1 MSSFFDLINKYRRTA
16 KTEREKGTYFELLCI
31 KYFKNEPFY
40 ADLFA
45 DVQTYTEWAKAQGLS
60 GKDTGIDLVATTKD
74 GEFYAIQCKLYDADR
89 KVTKAE
95 IDSFLSAASKTY
107 FKRRIIVSTTHGWSD
122 NALTTLE
129 NQDPPVTKID
139 LDTLAQSAIDWSLF
153 AEKKEVI
160 FKKKKYLRDH
170 QKAALTSTRIGL
182 YDRQLE
188 RGKLIMACGTGKTFT
203 SLKIAEECAGK
214 GKRVLFLVPSL
225 SLLSQTLTEWTQ
237 ESTTPLHSYAV
248 CSDNE
253 IGKKK
258 NSTAIDAVTT
268 LEHELQYPATTDAA
282 RLAENVEKHHDS
294 EHMTVVFSTY
304 HSINTVSDAQNDYQ
318 MAEFDL
324 IICDEAHRTT
334 GSTHDSEDDSNFV
347 KIHDAGFILGKK
359 RLYMTATPRIFSDDV
374 KNNATDYTL
383 FSMDNEK
390 LFGETLYTINFS
402 EAVKRGLLVDYKV
415 IVLTVDSDTIIE
427 KIGATITDNK
437 DIVVDDAARIVGC
450 WKALSKQ
457 GIHADV
463 EEDTA
468 PMQRALA
475 FCQVIDQSEKARKHQ
490 VSSTRIANIFQT
502 VVEAYQNAEIKEG
515 NEISHRLICEADH
528 VDGGMGADKK
538 EQKLN
543 WLKAIP
549 KQQQDED
556 GTERPICRVLSNVR
570 CLSEGVDVPAL
581 DAVLFLTPRNSQVD
595 VVQSVGRVMRL
606 AEGKKRGYVIL
617 PVVIPPNV
625 DANKALDDN
634 MTYKVVWQVLNALRS
649 HDDRFD
655 AMINKMDLTGIDRS
669 KMEVIA
675 ITDKVAAKAKKKGA
689 GKGGST
695 IGTPTKKKKDE
706 VEDTQHSF
714 SFESGEIE
722 RAIVAKVVQKVGNRH
737 HWEDWANDIAQIA
750 QTHIKLITDI
760 LERPECN
767 KERAVFE
774 EFAFEIRDDL
784 NNAVSDAE
792 IIEMLA
798 QHLITK
804 PVFDALFDEYSFAAN
819 NPMAKAMQKVLD
831 VLDQHQL
838 DSETEAL
845 QRFYDSVKLRAS
857 GIDSAEGKQKIIVE
871 LYDKFFRNAF
881 PRMTERLGI
890 VYTPVEVVDFIIH
903 SVNDVLQQEFG
914 KSFADEGVHVLD
926 PFTGTGTF
934 ISRLL
939 QSGLIPPKKL
949 TYKYKNEIHA
959 NELVLLAYY
968 IAAINIE
975 AVYHS
980 EIIDEYTPF
989 EGICLTDTF
998 QMYEKEDLVDQ
1009 VLVDNSARRK
1019 RQKSLDIQVIIGNPP
1034 YSAGQD
1040 SANDNNANIK
1050 YPALDE
1056 KIRQTYAE
1064 RSVATNK
1071 NALYDSY
1078 IRAIRWASDR
1088 IKTQGIIGFVTNAGW
1103 IDANTADG
1111 LRKCL
1116 VEEFSSLY
1124 IFHLRGNQRTS
1135 GEKSRQEGGKIFGS
1149 GSRAPI
1155 AISILV
1161 KNPNSQKQGEIY
1173 FHDIGDYLSREE
1185 KLNKISE
1192 FQSMNNITK
1201 ANAWSKITPDEH
1213 GDWLNQRDNS
1223 FSAFINLGDK
1233 KDKNDTS
1240 LFLNYSRGAES
1251 GRDAWSYNSS
1261 PKKLAY
1267 NIKKMIDFYQEQL
1280 SNFAD
1285 TSLSIDKFINTDNT
1299 KISWTS
1305 SLKKHLENG
1314 VHITF
1319 SPIEVREALYRP
1331 FTKQKLYFSNNLIH
1345 RVGQIPKIFPN
1356 DSSGANKVI
1365 SVTGRGATKE
1375 FSALITDQT
1384 PDLEMIS
1391 KGQCFP
1397 LSIYEELDSSS
1408 DYLLSNATQRNATQR
1423 NATQRNATQRNATQR
1438 NATQRNI
1445 IQQKLN
1451 QIKILLSVYPQW
1463 QTENSQS
1470 LYPTAFQMYSYKPT
1484 VNASRFIC
1492 TKRTRGATN
1501 ESSNL
1506 LINYRK
1512 QKLFCPNYRSDS
1524 RLTPDWRCTV
1534 FSSLSLRNRGEQL
1547 MQNQNYQDDLF
1558 NTSSEQNSQS
1568 EQPKLV
1574 RKDGISDAGLAHF
1587 QKAYPNE
1594 QISKEDIF
1602 YYVYGLLH
1610 SEDYRKRYADNLTKE
1625 LPRIPCVKKSTDFW
1639 AFSQAGR
1646 DLAHWHLN
1654 YERVEPYKATLDT
1667 GSKAYSQLTAEDF
1680 YVEKMKFAK
1689 KGEKGTVIYN
1699 KRITIRD
1706 IPLEAYDYVVNGKP
1720 ALEWVMERQGV
1731 STHKDSGIVNDAN
1744 DWAIETMNNPA
1755 YPLELFL
1762 RVIAVSLETMKI
1774 VKSLP
1779 KLDI

>member
-1 MSSFFDLINKYRRTA
+1 MSAFFYLINTYRTTA
-16 KTEREKGTYFELLCI
+16 QSEREKGTYFELLCI
-31 KYFKNEPFY
+31 KYFENEPYY
-40 ADLFA
+40 ADLFSK
-45 DVQTYTEWAKAQGLS
+45 VQAYTEWAIENGLS

-74 GEFYAIQCKLYDADR
+74 GEFHAIQCKLYDANR

-107 FKRRIIVSTTHGWSD
+107 FARRIIVSTTHAWSD
-122 NALTTLE
+122 NALATLE

-139 LDTLAQSAIDWSLF
+139 LETLEQSAIDWSLF
-153 AEKKEVI
+153 AEKREVV
-160 FKKKKYLRDH
+160 FKPKKQLRDH
-170 QKAALTSTRIGL
+170 QKAALTNVQIGL
-182 YDRQLE
+182 YEQGLE

-203 SLKIAEECAGK
+203 SLKIAEECAGA

-253 IGKKK
+253 VGKKK
-258 NSTAIDAVTT
+258 DKTAIDAVTT
-268 LEHELQYPATTDAA
+268 LSHELQYPATTDAKK
-282 RLAENVEKHHDS
+282 LAENVEKHHDID
-294 EHMTVVFSTY
+294 HMTVVFSTY
-304 HSINTVSDAQNDYQ
+304 HSINAVSDAQNDHQ
-318 MAEFDL
+318 MGEFDL

-347 KIHDAGFILGKK
+347 KIHDGGFILGKK
-359 RLYMTATPRIFSDDV
+359 RIYMTATPRIFSDDV
-374 KNNATDYTL
+374 KDKATDFTL
-383 FSMDNEK
+383 YSMDNEK

-415 IVLTVDSDTIIE
+415 IVLTVDSDTIID
-427 KIGATITDNK
+427 KIGSTITENA

-463 EEDTA
+463 EEDTN

-475 FCQVIDQSEKARKHQ
+475 FCQVIDQTAKARKHQ

-502 VVEAYQNAEIKEG
+502 VVEAYQEAEAKEG
-515 NEISHRLICEADH
+515 NEISHRLICEAQH

-538 EQKLN
+538 EEKLN
-543 WLKAIP
+543 WLKATP
-549 KQQQDED
+549 EPVFDEN
-556 GTERPICRVLSNVR
+556 GQERPICRVLSNVR

-581 DAVLFLTPRNSQVD
+581 DAVLFLTPRSSQVD

-606 AEGKKRGYVIL
+606 APNKKRGYVIL
-617 PVVIPPNV
+617 PVVIPPGV
-625 DANKALDDN
+625 EPHKALDDN
-634 MTYKVVWQVLNALRS
+634 QTYKVVWQVLNALRS

-675 ITDKVAAKAKKKGA
+675 ITDKVAAKAKKKAA
-689 GKGGST
+689 GKGGTT
-695 IGTPTKKKKDE
+695 IGTPSKKSKQDDT
-706 VEDTQHSF
+706 EDSQQSF

-737 HWEDWANDIAQIA
+737 HWEDWANDISKIA

-760 LERPECN
+760 LERPDCDT
-767 KERAVFE
+767 ERAVFE
-774 EFAFEIRDDL
+774 EFAIEIRDDL

-819 NPMAKAMQKVLD
+819 NPMAVAMQKVLD

-939 QSGLIPPKKL
+939 QSGLIPPKQL

-989 EGICLTDTF
+989 QGICLTDTF
-998 QMYEKEDLVDQ
+998 QMYEKKDLVDQ

-1019 RQKSLDIQVIIGNPP
+1019 RQMELPIHVIIGNPP
-1034 YSAGQD
+1034 YSAGQK
-1040 SANDNNANIK
+1040 SENDDNKNVA
-1050 YPALDE
+1050 YPHLDNR
-1056 KIRQTYAE
+1056 IADTYAKH
-1064 RSVATNK
+1064 SSATLKNK
-1071 NALYDSY
+1071 LYDSY

-1088 IKTQGIIGFVTNAGW
+1088 IETQGIIGFVTNAGW

-1116 VEEFSSLY
+1116 AQEFSSLY
-1124 IFHLRGNQRTS
+1124 IFHLRGNARTS
-1135 GEKSRQEGGKIFGS
+1135 GEQRRKEKDNVFGQ
-1149 GSRAPI
+1149 GTRTPI
-1155 AISILV
+1155 AISLLV
-1161 KNPNSQKQGEIY
+1161 KNPKAEQQGQIY

-1185 KLNKISE
+1185 KLEKIAE
-1192 FQSMNNITK
+1192 FKSLQGIAA
-1201 ANAWSKITPDEH
+1201 ANGWTTITPDEH

-1223 FSAFINLGDK
+1223 FEKFIQMGNKKENSAQLFNGYSLGVAT
-1233 KDKNDTS
+1233 N
-1240 LFLNYSRGAES
+1240 
-1251 GRDAWSYNSS
+1251 RDSWVFNHSQQ
-1261 PKKLAY
+1261 KLRN
-1267 NIKKMIDFYQEQL
+1267 NIKKLIDTYSRNLKEVLNENISMENVNKFLIQDL
-1280 SNFAD
+1280 SC
-1285 TSLSIDKFINTDNT
+1285 
-1299 KISWTS
+1299 ISWTES
-1305 SLKKHLENG
+1305 IKKDLINKKE
-1314 VHITF
+1314 ISF
-1319 SPIEVREALYRP
+1319 IEDNLAVGMYRP
-1331 FTKQKLYFSNNLIH
+1331 FTKQNLYFNSSLIH
-1345 RVGQIPKIFPN
+1345 RRYQVPKIFPN
-1356 DSSGANKVI
+1356 GRLKNLAIMIKGNWKDNGQFAFIVNNIPTSQPDGGA
-1365 SVTGRGATKE
+1365 
-1375 FSALITDQT
+1375 
-1384 PDLEMIS
+1384 
-1391 KGQCFP
+1391 QCFP
-1397 LSIYEELDSSS
+1397 LYLYE
-1408 DYLLSNATQRNATQR
+1408 T
-1423 NATQRNATQRNATQR
+1423 
-1438 NATQRNI
+1438 
-1445 IQQKLN
+1445 
-1451 QIKILLSVYPQW
+1451 V
-1463 QTENSQS
+1463 TEEKNVG
-1470 LYPTAFQMYSYKPT
+1470 T
-1484 VNASRFIC
+1484 
-1492 TKRTRGATN
+1492 
-1501 ESSNL
+1501 
-1506 LINYRK
+1506 
-1512 QKLFCPNYRSDS
+1512 
-1524 RLTPDWRCTV
+1524 
-1534 FSSLSLRNRGEQL
+1534 
-1547 MQNQNYQDDLF
+1547 DDLF
-1558 NTSSEQNSQS
+1558 DNSLDLTVSETKY
-1568 EQPKLV
+1568 E
-1574 RKDGISDAGLAHF
+1574 RTDGISDEGLQHF
-1587 QKAYPNE
+1587 QTAYPTE
-1594 QISKEDIF
+1594 TITKEDIF

-1610 SEDYRKRYADNLTKE
+1610 NKEYRELYADNLSKE
-1625 LPRIPCVKKSTDFW
+1625 LPRIPCVKKAEDFW
-1639 AFSQAGR
+1639 AFSKAGR
-1646 DLAHWHLN
+1646 ALAHWHLN
-1654 YERVEPYKATLDT
+1654 YETIEPYKATLDT
-1667 GSKAYSQLTAEDF
+1667 GTTAYSQLSDEDF

-1699 KRITIRD
+1699 NRITIKD
-1706 IPLEAYDYVVNGKP
+1706 IPLDAYEYVVNGKP

-1762 RVIAVSLETMKI
+1762 RVITVSLETMKI
-1774 VKSLP
+1774 VKALP